1 MHRDLVLQY
10 IELQALIVTP
20 IASHWADYIW
30 SEVLN
35 KASHSPQIKPSRL
48 TLAPQPASIQ
58 LALWPKVPLP
68 QPHLTAARE
77 YVRHTSS
84 SITSAEGTQ
93 LKKKEKGKSIAFD
106 PKLPKRISIFAA
118 ISYPAWQEKY
128 IDLVRAN
135 FDRLTLSLDDKSLG
149 PQIAKMGEMKKAMP
163 FVQGL
168 KRRLQAGESEEVVF
182 NRKLAFDELDVLV
195 QMRAGLKKTTGCI
208 DVEIVALDE
217 GGAGGTVA
225 GSDKG
230 GEKREG
236 LPPAAQAAVPGNP
249 TFHFENVK
257 TAE

>member
-1 MHRDLVLQY
+1 MHRDLILQY
-10 IELQALIVTP
+10 IELQALVVAP

-35 KASHSPQIKPSRL
+35 KASYLPLIKLSQL
-48 TLAPQPASIQ
+48 MLALQPASIQ
-58 LALWPKVPLP
+58 LALWPQVPLP
-68 QPHLTAARE
+68 NPHLTAARE
-77 YVRHTSS
+77 YVRYTSS

-93 LKKKEKGKSIAFD
+93 LKKKGKGKSIAFD
-106 PKLPKRISIFAA
+106 PKLPKRISIYAA
-118 ISYPAWQEKY
+118 LSYPAWQEKY

-149 PQIAKMGEMKKAMP
+149 PQIAKLGEMKKAMP
-163 FVQGL
+163 IVQGL

-208 DVEIVALDE
+208 EVEIVALDE
-217 GGAGGTVA
+217 GGTSGKVVSG
-225 GSDKG
+225 DKD

-249 TFHFENVK
+249 TFHFENIE

>member
-1 MHRDLVLQY
+1 
-10 IELQALIVTP
+10 
-20 IASHWADYIW
+20 
-30 SEVLN
+30 
-35 KASHSPQIKPSRL
+35 
-48 TLAPQPASIQ
+48 
-58 LALWPKVPLP
+58 
-68 QPHLTAARE
+68 
-77 YVRHTSS
+77 
-84 SITSAEGTQ
+84 
-93 LKKKEKGKSIAFD
+93 
-106 PKLPKRISIFAA
+106 
-118 ISYPAWQEKY
+118 
-128 IDLVRAN
+128 
-135 FDRLTLSLDDKSLG
+135 
-149 PQIAKMGEMKKAMP
+149 MGEMKKAMP

-182 NRKLAFDELDVLV
+182 NRKLAFDELEVLV